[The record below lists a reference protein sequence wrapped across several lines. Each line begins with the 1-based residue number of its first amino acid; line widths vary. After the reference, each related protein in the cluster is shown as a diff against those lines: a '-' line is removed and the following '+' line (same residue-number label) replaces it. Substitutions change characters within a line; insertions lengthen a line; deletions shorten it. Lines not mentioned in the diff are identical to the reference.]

1 LAGDANLT
9 VDEILAEVERR
20 LGALDERTKQA
31 VTLALQLAEQQG
43 LPKWQGENPTWD
55 EWQRMS
61 EEERQSVMDE
71 LEQRNRVWLERMR
84 QVLRAEWL
92 LVVDGKVVRY
102 GASWDEYPSDNELET
117 LIQRL
122 GKVPLLSAADP
133 MIEETAWSLT
143 RYPADFYP
151 TLPVTFQGLTGRS
164 ITLVADFDTGS
175 RHTFADADLLQRQG
189 IITLPPTTLWAVG
202 WHLNRP
208 FRYAPKSLTVI
219 LTAADGTQRT
229 ASQTI
234 LCVRNWQQSP
244 FVAVNPNRTALV
256 GRSFCFA
263 TQAKIILDFA
273 QQVTSVQG

>member
-1 LAGDANLT
+1 MT
-9 VDEILAEVERR
+9 VDEIIAEVEKRM
-20 LGALDERTKQA
+20 GALDERTKQA

-61 EEERQSVMDE
+61 EEERQAVMDE
-71 LEQRNRVWLERMR
+71 LEQRNRVWLEWMR
-84 QVLRAEWL
+84 QALRAEWL
-92 LVVDGKVVRY
+92 LVVDGKVIHY
-102 GASWDEYPSDNELET
+102 GASWNEYPPDEELEA

-133 MIEETAWSLT
+133 MIEETAWNTT

-151 TLPVTFQGLTGRS
+151 TLSVTFQGLTGQS

-175 RHTFADADLLQRQG
+175 RYTFVDAELLQRQG
-189 IITLPPTTLWAVG
+189 VITFPPTTLWAVG

-208 FRYAPKSLTVI
+208 FHYAPKSLIAI
-219 LTAADGTQRT
+219 LTAADGTQKT

-256 GRSFCFA
+256 GRSIRLA
-263 TQAKIILDFA
+263 TQVKVTLDFA
-273 QQVTSVQG
+273 QKVTLVQAEVS

>member
-1 LAGDANLT
+1 MT

-20 LGALDERTKQA
+20 MGALDERTKQA
-31 VTLALQLAEQQG
+31 VTLALQLAEQHG

-61 EEERQSVMDE
+61 EEERQAVMDE
-71 LEQRNRVWLERMR
+71 LEQRNRVWLEWMR
-84 QVLRAEWL
+84 QALRAEWL
-92 LVVDGKVVRY
+92 LIVGGEIVRY
-102 GASWDEYPSDNELET
+102 GASWDEYPSDDELET

-133 MIEETAWSLT
+133 MIEETAWNPT

-151 TLPVTFQGLTGRS
+151 ALPVTFQGLTGQS

-175 RHTFADADLLQRQG
+175 RYTFADADLLQRQG
-189 IITLPPTTLWAVG
+189 IIALPPTTLWAVG

-208 FRYAPKSLTVI
+208 FRYTPKSLIVI
-219 LTAADGTQRT
+219 LTAADGTQKT

-256 GRSFCFA
+256 GRSLCLA
-263 TQAKIILDFA
+263 TQAKILLDFA
-273 QQVTSVQG
+273 RQVTSVQG

>member
-1 LAGDANLT
+1 LT
-9 VDEILAEVERR
+9 VDEILAEVEKRM
-20 LGALDERTKQA
+20 GALDERTKQA
-31 VTLALQLAEQQG
+31 VTLALQLAEQHG

-61 EEERQSVMDE
+61 EEERQAAMDE
-71 LEQRNRVWLERMR
+71 LEQRNRVWLEWMR
-84 QVLRAEWL
+84 RTLQVEWL
-92 LVVDGKVVRY
+92 LVVDGKVIRY
-102 GASWDEYPSDNELET
+102 GASWNEYPSDDALEA
-117 LIQRL
+117 LIQQL
-122 GKVPLLSAADP
+122 GKVPLLFAADP
-133 MIEETAWSLT
+133 LIEETAWSPT
-143 RYPADFYP
+143 RYPDDFYP
-151 TLPVTFQGLTGRS
+151 TLSVTFQGLAGQR

-189 IITLPPTTLWAVG
+189 VIHLLPTTLWAVG

-208 FRYAPKSLTVI
+208 FRYTPKSLIVI
-219 LTAADGTQRT
+219 LTAADGAQKT

-256 GRSFCFA
+256 GRSLCLA
-263 TQAKIILDFA
+263 TQVKITLDFA

>member
-1 LAGDANLT
+1 MT
-9 VDEILAEVERR
+9 VDEILAEVEKRM
-20 LGALDERTKQA
+20 GALDERTKQA

-61 EEERQSVMDE
+61 EEERQVVMDE
-71 LEQRNRVWLERMR
+71 LEQRNQVWLERMR
-84 QVLRAEWL
+84 QALRAEWL
-92 LVVDGKVVRY
+92 LVVDGEIVRY
-102 GASWDEYPSDNELET
+102 GASWEEYPSDEELEI

-133 MIEETAWSLT
+133 MIEEASWNPT

-151 TLPVTFQGLTGRS
+151 ALPITFQGLTGQS
-164 ITLVADFDTGS
+164 VTLVADFDTGS
-175 RHTFADADLLQRQG
+175 RHTFADAEILQRQG
-189 IITLPPTTLWAVG
+189 IIALPPTTLWAVG

-208 FRYAPKSLTVI
+208 FRYTPKSLIAI
-219 LTAADGTQRT
+219 LTAVDGTKKT

-256 GRSFCFA
+256 GRSLCFA
-263 TQAKIILDFA
+263 VQAKILLDFA
-273 QQVTSVQG
+273 QHVTSVQG